1 MISSI
6 NKNKD
11 TFMTTTIFHNPRCST
26 SRNALALIQASGETP
41 EVVEYLKTPPSRE
54 YLVELLNKMQMSP
67 RELMRS
73 KEAVFTELGLDNPEV
88 SDDKLIDAMIDN
100 PILINRPIVV
110 TEKGAVLCRPL
121 ERIFEVLA
129 NPVAEFTKENGEVIV
144 NPNA

>member
-54 YLVELLNKMQMSP
+54 YLVELLNKMQMLP

>member
-1 MISSI
+1 
-6 NKNKD
+6 
-11 TFMTTTIFHNPRCST
+11 MTTTIFHNPRCST

-54 YLVELLNKMQMSP
+54 YLVELLNKLQMSP

>member
-1 MISSI
+1 
-6 NKNKD
+6 
-11 TFMTTTIFHNPRCST
+11 MTTTIFHNPRCST

-54 YLVELLNKMQMSP
+54 YLVELLNKMQMLP

-144 NPNA
+144 NSNA

>member
-1 MISSI
+1 
-6 NKNKD
+6 
-11 TFMTTTIFHNPRCST
+11 MTTTIFHNPRCST
-26 SRNALALIQASGETP
+26 SRNALVLIQASGETP

-54 YLVELLNKMQMSP
+54 YLVELLNKMQISP

-88 SDDKLIDAMIDN
+88 SDDKLIDVMIDN

>member
-1 MISSI
+1 
-6 NKNKD
+6 
-11 TFMTTTIFHNPRCST
+11 MTTTIFHNPRCST

-54 YLVELLNKMQMSP
+54 YLIELLNKMQMSP

>member
-1 MISSI
+1 
-6 NKNKD
+6 
-11 TFMTTTIFHNPRCST
+11 MTTTIFHNPKCST
-26 SRNALALIQASGETP
+26 SRNALALIQASGETS

-54 YLVELLNKMQMSP
+54 YLVELLDKMQMSP
-67 RELMRS
+67 RKLMRS

-88 SDDKLIDAMIDN
+88 SDDQLINAMVAN

-110 TEKGAVLCRPL
+110 TAKGAVLCRPL

-129 NPVAEFTKENGEVIV
+129 NPVNEFTKENGEVIV

>member
-1 MISSI
+1 
-6 NKNKD
+6 
-11 TFMTTTIFHNPRCST
+11 MTTTIFHNPRCST
-26 SRNALALIQASGETP
+26 SRNALALIKASGETP

-67 RELMRS
+67 REFMRS

>member
-1 MISSI
+1 
-6 NKNKD
+6 
-11 TFMTTTIFHNPRCST
+11 MTTKIFHNPKCST

-41 EVVEYLKTPPSRE
+41 EVVEYLKTPLSSE
-54 YLVELLNKMQMSP
+54 YLVELLDKMQMSP

-88 SDDKLIDAMIDN
+88 SDDQLIDAMVAN

-110 TEKGAVLCRPL
+110 TDKGAVLCRPL

-129 NPVAEFTKENGEVIV
+129 NPVNEFTKENGDVIV
-144 NPNA
+144 NSNA

>member
-1 MISSI
+1 
-6 NKNKD
+6 
-11 TFMTTTIFHNPRCST
+11 MTTKIFHNPKCST

-41 EVVEYLKTPPSRE
+41 EVVEYLKTPLSRE
-54 YLVELLNKMQMSP
+54 YLVELLDKMQMSP

-73 KEAVFTELGLDNPEV
+73 KEVVFTELGLDNPGV
-88 SDDKLIDAMIDN
+88 SDDQLIDAMVAN

-110 TEKGAVLCRPL
+110 TDKGAVLCRPL

-129 NPVAEFTKENGEVIV
+129 NPVNEFTKENGDVIV

>member
-1 MISSI
+1 
-6 NKNKD
+6 
-11 TFMTTTIFHNPRCST
+11 MTTTIFHNPRCST

-54 YLVELLNKMQMSP
+54 HLVELLNKMQMSP

-88 SDDKLIDAMIDN
+88 SDDKLIDVMIDN

>member
-1 MISSI
+1 
-6 NKNKD
+6 
-11 TFMTTTIFHNPRCST
+11 MTTTIFHNPRCST

-129 NPVAEFTKENGEVIV
+129 NPVAEFTKENGGVIV

>member
-1 MISSI
+1 
-6 NKNKD
+6 
-11 TFMTTTIFHNPRCST
+11 MTTKIFHNPKCST

-41 EVVEYLKTPPSRE
+41 EVVEYLKTPLSRE
-54 YLVELLNKMQMSP
+54 YLVELLDKMRMSP

-88 SDDKLIDAMIDN
+88 SDDQLIDAMVAN

-110 TEKGAVLCRPL
+110 TDKGAVLCRPL

-129 NPVAEFTKENGEVIV
+129 NPVNEFTKENGDVIV

>member
-1 MISSI
+1 
-6 NKNKD
+6 
-11 TFMTTTIFHNPRCST
+11 MTTTIFHNPKCST

-41 EVVEYLKTPPSRE
+41 EVVEYLKTPLSRE
-54 YLVELLNKMQMSP
+54 YLVELLDKMQMSP

-88 SDDKLIDAMIDN
+88 SDDQLIDAMVAN

-110 TEKGAVLCRPL
+110 TDKGAVLCRPL

-129 NPVAEFTKENGEVIV
+129 NPVNEFTKENGEVIV